1 MNRRPLAGE
10 WQVVL
15 AGLGLAV
22 IGWWAG
28 STLLAMAG
36 AVIAVT
42 AALLSVWQQHCLSGV
57 RYTRVLGQDRANFG
71 EEVSLEVQIV
81 NDKLLPLTWLHI
93 DDQVPAGLPIRG
105 ATVTAAYPGKV
116 ERLHIILPMLPY
128 HRVRRRLTIVCD
140 RRGLHRFG
148 PADVSSGNPVGYRVE
163 TRTIAR
169 QQRLLVYP
177 KVFRLHP
184 TGVASRVPLGDHRS
198 SMRLLGDPSRV
209 MGVRPYQAGDP
220 LRHVDWRATA
230 RSDSLLVRIFEPTTA
245 LRVAVFADLWV
256 PQLRLGRQEPAEVEF
271 AVAVTASIVSDLAER
286 KVAVGLYSSATVDQQ
301 EIAHV
306 PTRSPSGLTEMLE
319 SLARASVY
327 GSARFATALLAQ
339 ARRLQQG
346 TSLVVIAPHFP
357 ESTLLALS
365 ELRRRFAI
373 TAIWIAT
380 EHGAPPP
387 SDLVDTRWEV
397 GYCDDWKERS
407 TIELAS

>member
-1 MNRRPLAGE
+1 MSRRPVAGE
-10 WQVVL
+10 WQVAIV
-15 AGLGLAV
+15 GFGLAV

-36 AVIAVT
+36 TVVAVT
-42 AALLSVWQQHCLSGV
+42 AVLLRVWQQHCLTGV
-57 RYTRVLGQDRANFG
+57 RYTRVIGQERATFG

-93 DDQVPAGLPIRG
+93 DDQVPTGVPIRG
-105 ATVTAAYPGKV
+105 GTVTA
-116 ERLHIILPMLPY
+116 ERSGRFDHLQLILPMLPY
-128 HRVRRRLTIVCD
+128 HRVRRRMTIVCE

-148 PADVSSGNPVGYRVE
+148 PAELTSGNPVGYRVQR
-163 TRTIAR
+163 RTLTR
-169 QQRLLVYP
+169 QQQLLVYP
-177 KVFRLHP
+177 KVFRLDP
-184 TGVASRVPLGDHRS
+184 TGVASLVPLGDHRS
-198 SMRLLGDPSRV
+198 TLRLLGDPSRV

-256 PQLRLGRQEPAEVEF
+256 PQLRLGRSEPAEVEF
-271 AVAVTASIVSDLAER
+271 AVAVTASVVSDLVER
-286 KVAVGLYSSATVDQQ
+286 KVAVGLYSSATVDGQ

-306 PTRSPSGLTEMLE
+306 PTSSPAALSEMLE

-327 GSARFATALLAQ
+327 GSSRFATALLAH
-339 ARRLQQG
+339 ASRLQQG

-357 ESTLLALS
+357 DSTLIALS
-365 ELRRRFAI
+365 ELRRRLPI
-373 TAIWIAT
+373 TAVWVAT

-387 SDLVDTRWEV
+387 LDLVDKRWEV
-397 GYCDDWKERS
+397 DYCDDWKERA